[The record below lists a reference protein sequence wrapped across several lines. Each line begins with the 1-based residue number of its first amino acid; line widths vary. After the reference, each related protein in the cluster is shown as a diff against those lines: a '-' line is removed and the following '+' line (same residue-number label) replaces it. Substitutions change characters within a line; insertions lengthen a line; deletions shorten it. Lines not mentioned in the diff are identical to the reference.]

1 MSQMTLK
8 IKKVGMKNPK
18 TKVLGFASRAI
29 ANGTQEFSE
38 VCELAGLNTT
48 MNQAELEAAGKLI
61 MQAAVRQLKDG
72 KAVNLGPLGKIRPA
86 VSGKWVEK
94 AEDLAL
100 SDLTP
105 KLNYVPSDELK
116 AAISGAKLGWTTEA
130 GTEDDNENGGDAGD
144 DNTNGGN
151 QGGGNNNPPSG
162 ELEG

>member
-116 AAISGAKLGWTTEA
+116 AAISGANIESCWAYHFKIWPTGKKSRENIDRHISKLIIKQE
-130 GTEDDNENGGDAGD
+130 
-144 DNTNGGN
+144 
-151 QGGGNNNPPSG
+151 SK
-162 ELEG
+162 